1 MMLIREDDKENMLIG
16 QVMSLGRWEENDVK

>member
-16 QVMSLGRWEENDVK
+16 QVMSLRRWEENDVK